1 MHFTMKKELKHF
13 SVSNRRLQKQFF
25 KALVAQTLAPTFLF
39 VIPAAP
45 ILLGPLLDTEM
56 SIRTGTIYVFL
67 NLYPPIDSI
76 AFMVIVSEYKQVI
89 SDKLCDYLTGGVF
102 ERIHNGGNVFSY
114 STPFHCGNILSS
126 RICLYLYF
134 HLILIYLTAFH
145 TERITGAYKY
155 LIILFSLVC
164 ISFSC
169 LEVLAHPYLHNY
181 NGGFIYF
188 SLNDYLGASNDLLKF
203 FIEAYSGAYA
213 SIMCMVAV
221 QFVFRFATLMNRR
234 TLLSTFSGANFVIW
248 ILYPLFFC
256 IIFGMM
262 VHYCAQPEPYS
273 DNYMQSVYPILLH
286 FPFFFRKELFRVYNL
301 EINKTARFIVIAYNA
316 DGSVR
321 WFNLIFLFGAMII
334 LGFQYAV
341 IIYCG
346 VQMQRKMK
354 KELKNFSLP
363 NRKLQQQ
370 FFKALVVQITLP
382 TLLFHLPALPVLFS
396 PFFNVNFTFQTG
408 FIYAVF
414 SLYPPIETIA
424 FMLIVS
430 EYTNI
435 FKKSILRRPS
445 APDVRKRVSSDVSI
459 L

>member
-1 MHFTMKKELKHF
+1 MSNVTVLPFIAEIF
-13 SVSNRRLQKQFF
+13 SRVGF
-25 KALVAQTLAPTFLF
+25 VCTCLF
-39 VIPAAP
+39 NA
-45 ILLGPLLDTEM
+45 
-56 SIRTGTIYVFL
+56 
-67 NLYPPIDSI
+67 
-76 AFMVIVSEYKQVI
+76 
-89 SDKLCDYLTGGVF
+89 
-102 ERIHNGGNVFSY
+102 
-114 STPFHCGNILSS
+114 
-126 RICLYLYF
+126 
-134 HLILIYLTAFH
+134 ILIYLTAFK

-155 LIILFSLVC
+155 LIILFSLIC

-221 QFVFRFATLMNRR
+221 QFVFRFATLMNRK
-234 TLLSTFSGANFVIW
+234 TLLSSFSGFNFVIW

-256 IIFGMM
+256 ITFGMM

-273 DNYMQSVYPILLH
+273 DDYMK
-286 FPFFFRKELFRVYNL
+286 KELFRVYNL
-301 EINKTARFIVIAYNA
+301 EIEKTARFIVIAYNA

-321 WFNLIFLFGAMII
+321 WFNLVFLFGAMII

-346 VQMQRKMK
+346 IQMQRKMK
-354 KELKNFSLP
+354 KELKNFSVS

-382 TLLFHLPALPVLFS
+382 TVLFHLPALPVLFS
-396 PFFNVNFTFQTG
+396 PFFDVKFTFQTG

-414 SLYPPIETIA
+414 SLYPPIETVA

-430 EYTNI
+430 EYSNI
-435 FKKSILRRPS
+435 FKKSVNRRPS
-445 APDVRKRVSSDVSI
+445 APDVRQKRVSDISI